1 MVWQHQQEVLGFKH
15 VGGERRKNKSTPLIS
30 SIAQNSK
37 QKVCKFLFQKM
48 DMISGHDATT

>member
-48 DMISGHDATT
+48 DMISGHDATA